1 MDITWSDFYDA
12 SGSDLRHGVFVLLLI
27 VTFFWTARAAVDAT
41 FRTRDDWRESKVP
54 ARDAWRV
61 GLVVGSVPA
70 IVYCVVYP
78 GISLLLHS
86 IFTWLDG
93 PVRMGSAIHTV
104 VIVVWLAGLVV
115 AAAYELL
122 AKRKLDA
129 VGSLTNRGRRAK
141 DAELAYGLLLPS
153 FVLFGEFVFYPFA
166 RNFRASRIQPGLFPG
181 QPGKNVGWAQWGRF
195 LDTAVLGKSIWYGLG
210 RGLIVFVILFLVAG
224 ALARAINGSAKPVWK
239 PGSIAVLFALPFVMI
254 ALVHFFDTSDSD
266 FANSFKVTILFAIF
280 TVVPGIV
287 LGLLLAVVANQRLR
301 GMGFYRVV
309 FSSPI
314 ITGVAASSVIFFTLL
329 NPQVGLLPWLGL
341 ETNPALLENPSW
353 ALVSVS
359 GVVVWANLGLVFIL
373 MSAGLQTIPDDL
385 YEAARVDGAGAWRR
399 FWYVTVPMLSPTI
412 FFTVV
417 VGSIFAFQAFGQIQ
431 LLTRGGPLKKTN
443 VLTFQ
448 IYQDVVQGN
457 TSKAGILSIALFV
470 IVLVFTVIQLRVLE
484 RRVEYGN

>member
-1 MDITWSDFYDA
+1 MDITWSDFYNA
-12 SGSDLRHGVFVLLLI
+12 SGADFRHGLFVALLI
-27 VTFFWTARAAVDAT
+27 VTFFWTARAAIDAT
-41 FRTRDDWRESKVP
+41 FRTRADWAESKVP
-54 ARDAWRV
+54 GRDLWRV
-61 GLVVGSVPA
+61 GLVVGSLPA
-70 IVYCVVYP
+70 LVYCVVYP
-78 GISLLLHS
+78 GLSLLFHS
-86 IFTWLDG
+86 IFTWLDH
-93 PVRMGSAIHTV
+93 PVRMGDLERNLLV
-104 VIVVWLAGLVV
+104 GVWFAGLLFTLAYGLV
-115 AAAYELL
+115 A
-122 AKRKLDA
+122 KKKLDA
-129 VGSLTNRGRRAK
+129 VGALTNRGRRAK

-195 LDTAVLGKSIWYGLG
+195 LDTAVLGKSIWYGLF
-210 RGLIVFVILFLVAG
+210 RGVIVFVVLFLVAG
-224 ALARAINGSAKPVWK
+224 ALAKAINGSAKPAWR
-239 PGSIAVLFALPFVMI
+239 PGNIAVLFAVPFIMI

-266 FANSFKVTILFAIF
+266 FANSFKVTILFAIY

-287 LGLLLAVVANQRLR
+287 LGLLLAVVANQRLK
-301 GMGFYRVV
+301 GMPFYRVV

-353 ALVSVS
+353 ALFAVS

-373 MSAGLQTIPDDL
+373 MSAGLQAIPDDL
-385 YEAARVDGAGAWRR
+385 YEAARVDGAGSWRR
-399 FWYVTVPMLSPTI
+399 FWSITVPMLSPTI

-431 LLTRGGPLKKTN
+431 LLTSGGPLKKTN

-448 IYQDVVQGN
+448 IYQDVVNGN

-470 IVLVFTVIQLRVLE
+470 IVLTFTVIQLRVLE

>member
-1 MDITWSDFYDA
+1 MDISWSDFYDTN
-12 SGSDLRHGVFVLLLI
+12 GSDFRHGLFVLLLI
-27 VTFFWTARAAVDAT
+27 VTFFWTARAAIDAI
-41 FRTRDDWRESKVP
+41 FRTRADWEASKVP
-54 ARDAWRV
+54 GRDAWRV
-61 GLVVGSVPA
+61 GLVVAALPA
-70 IVYCVVYP
+70 VVYCVGYP
-78 GISLLLHS
+78 GFSLLFHS
-86 IFTWLDG
+86 VFTWLDH
-93 PVRMGSAIHTV
+93 PVRMNSVVRSTV
-104 VIVVWLAGLVV
+104 VVVWLGGLLLT
-115 AAAYELL
+115 AAYQVF
-122 AKRKLDA
+122 AKPKLDA
-129 VGSLTNRGRRAK
+129 VGALTNRGRRAK
-141 DAELAYGLLLPS
+141 DAELAYALLLPS

-181 QPGKNVGWAQWGRF
+181 QPGKHVGWAQWGRF

-224 ALARAINGSAKPVWK
+224 ALARAINGSAKAVWK
-239 PGSIAVLFALPFVMI
+239 PASIAILFAVPFVMI

-266 FANSFKVTILFAIF
+266 FANSFKVTILFAVF
-280 TVVPGIV
+280 TVIPGIV

-341 ETNPALLENPSW
+341 ETNPALLQNPSW

-399 FWYVTVPMLSPTI
+399 FWSITVPMLSPTI

-431 LLTRGGPLKKTN
+431 LLTSGGPLKKTN